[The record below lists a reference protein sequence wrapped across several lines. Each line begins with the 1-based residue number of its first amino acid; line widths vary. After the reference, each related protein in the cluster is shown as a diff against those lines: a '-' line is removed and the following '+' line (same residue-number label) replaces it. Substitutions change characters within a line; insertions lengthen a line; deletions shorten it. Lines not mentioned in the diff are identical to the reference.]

1 MSERRKLPIRWLT
14 LAELVG
20 LLALVIARVVQAAW
34 TEVQSLDDTARGVG
48 GFGSTG
54 R

>member
-20 LLALVIARVVQAAW
+20 
-34 TEVQSLDDTARGVG
+34 EPN
-48 GFGSTG
+48 GSG
-54 R
+54 DRLR

>member
-20 LLALVIARVVQAAW
+20 LLALVLAG
-34 TEVQSLDDTARGVG
+34 LG
-48 GFGSTG
+48 
-54 R
+54 